1 MPYHDLNLPSS
12 TDVRTINHTLAFAA
26 ELGYNVLA
34 ISTEIVDKVPPTL
47 PKVDLEP
54 LQAANPGL
62 RLLTRLTLRI
72 ADTSQNARVN
82 TLTRAYDIVALRPMN
97 DKSLAQICTT
107 LDCDLISLDLSVRL
121 PFLLKFKTVSSALQR
136 GIRFEIAYSPGIS
149 GSSDAKRNL
158 IAGATSLIR
167 ATRGRGIILSSEAR
181 NALGLRAPHDVM
193 NLAQVWGLEQA
204 RGREGV
210 CEEAAK
216 VVRLAELRRNSYRGA
231 IIIVDPGKPT
241 VDAAKPVVQ
250 SQDNVMATPATSI
263 NGVKRK
269 ASASFSQPANLASQP
284 NTAGGQSANA
294 QPHPGKQP
302 SKRELK
308 RQAKK
313 ARLEGRG
320 PGAGDVAAQQTSQVQ
335 SQAGALPM
343 QHETFG
349 NHPRKQAK

>member
-1 MPYHDLNLPSS
+1 MPYHDLNLSLS

-34 ISTEIVDKVPPTL
+34 ISTKIVDKVPAAL

-62 RLLTRLTLRI
+62 KLLTRLTLHI

-82 TLTRAYDIVALRPMN
+82 TLAQAYDIVALRPMN

-136 GIRFEIAYSPGIS
+136 GIRFEIAYSPGVA

-181 NALGLRAPHDVM
+181 NVLGLRAPHDVM
-193 NLAQVWGLEQA
+193 NLAQIWGLEQA

-231 IIIVDPGKPT
+231 IVIVDPGKPAHEQQ
-241 VDAAKPVVQ
+241 AAAEPVVR
-250 SQDNVMATPATSI
+250 SQEIVTATSATLA

-269 ASASFSQPANLASQP
+269 ASSSSISQTAGPASQP
-284 NTAGGQSANA
+284 KAADSQNGSA
-294 QPHPGKQP
+294 QPHSAKAL
-302 SKRELK
+302 SRRELK

-313 ARLEGRG
+313 ARLEGRA
-320 PGAGDVAAQQTSQVQ
+320 PGAGDVAAQKASQV
-335 SQAGALPM
+335 
-343 QHETFG
+343 
-349 NHPRKQAK
+349 